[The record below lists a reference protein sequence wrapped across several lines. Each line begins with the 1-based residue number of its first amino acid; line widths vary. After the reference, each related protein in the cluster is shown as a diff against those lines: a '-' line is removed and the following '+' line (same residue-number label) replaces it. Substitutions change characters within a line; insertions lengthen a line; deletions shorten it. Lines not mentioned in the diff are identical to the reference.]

1 MVVQKVKQHS
11 PFIVERRDCLITF
24 PEDHMFAG
32 AEIRARLDV
41 DIQTFLEFQTMS
53 AAADAS
59 EMADVFKRF
68 GDEIVLEWNLHDED
82 AKPVPPTADGFMSL
96 PPNICTAILGAWAQ
110 QAGSS
115 GEV

>member
-1 MVVQKVKQHS
+1 MVTQKVKQHS

-41 DIQTFLEFQTMS
+41 DIQTFLQFQTMTE
-53 AAADAS
+53 AS
-59 EMADVFKRF
+59 NAKEMADVFKQF
-68 GDEIVLEWNLHDED
+68 GEEIVLEWNLHDED
-82 AKPVPPTADGFMSL
+82 AKAVPPTADGFMSL
-96 PPNICTAILGAWAQ
+96 PPSICTAIIGAWAE

-115 GEV
+115 GKA